1 MLFKH
6 SFVATAIPDLGK
18 VSSINQ
24 VLPAQTNVSAQ
35 TLCRSIFSTCAK
47 WIFEPPM
54 DIFPTYLL
62 NCIFITGISI
72 ILNLFYM
79 FGGKTN
85 SLHIVGYFKGLWV
98 IFFKCICVTTT
109 IPNCRKTVSF
119 IKALSIQTNVMAPPL
134 YRPIFFCLHQT
145 ELRASKG
152 LSVANFLK
160 PLSSS
165 LMLSTNKL
173 ECLFI

>member
-79 FGGKTN
+79 FGAKTK

-98 IFFKCICVTTT
+98 IFFQMHLCNNYNSKLQKNCIYYWSFVHSNKCHGATFVP
-109 IPNCRKTVSF
+109 PNFFLPSPNGASSLQRFVCCQFLKTSF
-119 IKALSIQTNVMAPPL
+119 SITDA
-134 YRPIFFCLHQT
+134 LHQ
-145 ELRASKG
+145 
-152 LSVANFLK
+152 
-160 PLSSS
+160 
-165 LMLSTNKL
+165 
-173 ECLFI
+173 